1 MPAEIR
7 LARASDVDALAALE
21 KSAFDADRIS
31 KTSFRRMVAS
41 GSATILVATG
51 EGAVEGYCAVLFRA
65 GSRKAR
71 LYSIAVRPGNGG
83 IGRALLAAAENAAA
97 ARGSGQMRLE
107 VREDNSR
114 AIALYEKSGYRP
126 FGRKPDYYADGATAL
141 RYSKPLAPAQ
151 ADAAAANPGMLS
163 R

>member
-1 MPAEIR
+1 MSAEIR
-7 LARASDVDALAALE
+7 PARASDVDALAALE
-21 KSAFDADRIS
+21 NSAFDADRIS
-31 KTSFRRMVAS
+31 RASFRRMIGSA
-41 GSATILVATG
+41 SATILVAAG
-51 EGAVEGYCAVLFRA
+51 ECAIKGYCAVLFRD

-71 LYSIAVRPGNGG
+71 LYSIATRPGNGG
-83 IGRALLAAAENAAA
+83 LGRALLAAAENAAL
-97 ARGSGQMRLE
+97 ARGSGEIRLE

-126 FGRKPDYYADGATAL
+126 FGRKPGYYADGAAAL

-151 ADAAAANPGMLS
+151 ADAAEARPGTHA